1 MQGAEDQ
8 SFDPK
13 TWAAAEPRPQPG
25 SPAKPPTPPRRQ
37 ATSAQWW
44 PSSVAAAILLGT
56 GMAAYLTPSPA
67 PTRQA
72 PLADP
77 SDAGSGEPLA
87 AEIVLASRTL
97 KLPGIAGLERALL
110 DSGLPAEQ
118 ARAAAASALSV
129 LRGRSGEVR
138 AVMRLDMGGAQ
149 PQLERLEVSFQ
160 DSSGAIVSKNP
171 DGGYVAAPVAASL
184 DTVVTKLAGEID
196 AASFY
201 SSAVAAGVPDTL
213 VSDIA
218 KAFVYDFDFQ
228 REIHP
233 GDTFEVVFEQKRNTA
248 GEPVGPAKLLFASL
262 ATDEKSRSLY
272 WYQPVGEEG
281 GWFDGNGA
289 SIIRSLMRTPVDG
302 ARVSS
307 QFGFRIHPISG
318 FKKMHK
324 GTDFAAPTGTPIFAS
339 GNAVVEFAAFK
350 GANGN
355 LTVLRHDNGWRTLY
369 LHQSRFSAGI
379 EPGAR
384 VTQGQQIGEV
394 GTTGRSTG
402 PHLHYEVHIDGEA
415 VNPLEI
421 ETDSGKTLTGDQ
433 RAGFIRERDRIDVAR
448 AARSEL

>member
-1 MQGAEDQ
+1 MRGAEDQ
-8 SFDPK
+8 SFDPR
-13 TWAAAEPRPQPG
+13 TWGADRPASDPPATAPTPRRKSAAAR
-25 SPAKPPTPPRRQ
+25 
-37 ATSAQWW
+37 WW
-44 PSSVAAAILLGT
+44 PQAAAAAILIGT
-56 GMAAYLTPSPA
+56 AIAASLNPGPMRKDRVEPAAPSESGAAGPAASETVLT
-67 PTRQA
+67 
-72 PLADP
+72 
-77 SDAGSGEPLA
+77 
-87 AEIVLASRTL
+87 SRTL
-97 KLPGIAGLERALL
+97 KLPGISGLERALL
-110 DSGLPAEQ
+110 DSGLTPDQ
-118 ARAAAASALSV
+118 AGAVAASALSV
-129 LRGRSGEVR
+129 LGTRSGEVR
-138 AVMRLDMGGAQ
+138 AVMRLEMGTAQ
-149 PQLERLEVSFQ
+149 PSLERLEVSFQ
-160 DSSGAIVSKNP
+160 DSSGAIVSKGA
-171 DGGYVAAPVAASL
+171 DGSYTAAPVAASL
-184 DTVVTKLAGEID
+184 DTVVTRLAGEID
-196 AASFY
+196 AESFY

-233 GDTFEVVFEQKRNTA
+233 GDTFEVVFEQKRNSA
-248 GEPVGPAKLLFASL
+248 GEPVGTAKLLFASL
-262 ATDEKSRSLY
+262 TTDEKSRSLY
-272 WYQPVGEEG
+272 WYQPVGEDG

-307 QFGFRIHPISG
+307 QFGFRIHPVLG
-318 FKKMHK
+318 YKKLHK

-369 LHQSRFSAGI
+369 LHQSRFSVGI

-421 ETDSGKTLTGDQ
+421 ETDSGNTLAGDQ

-448 AARSEL
+448 AARSDI